1 MKFVGCKKAKEISL
15 TKTPAV
21 SRAVALVTK
30 HTGIQQSENDDMDFK
45 VIQRV
50 ASMSEVTKSHLGTL
64 DGEEAVKAFLAKP
77 NDEQDK
83 EAADA
88 KKAIDDA
95 AAAAAAAAAVEAQ
108 KNAGESEAMKS
119 MRAENEAL
127 KARLDA
133 ADQTREIERMASS
146 PDFHGFPGGEEE
158 VAKNL
163 GLAFKA
169 GGDAKTALIE
179 SMKAQAKMAKTM
191 GSTEFGQRTEHEF
204 SKSNPATVEI
214 QKTAEKMVAD
224 KEASSVNDAI
234 AAMSEMR
241 KHADLFARADRERS
255 QAAAA

>member
-21 SRAVALVTK
+21 PRAVALVTK

-50 ASMSEVTKSHLGTL
+50 ASMSEVTKTHLGNL

-95 AAAAAAAAAVEAQ
+95 AAAAATAAAAAEAQ

-133 ADQTREIERMASS
+133 ADQTREIEKMAGS

-158 VAKNL
+158 VTKNL

-169 GGDAKTALIE
+169 GGDIKTAMIE
-179 SMKAQAKMAKTM
+179 SMKSQAKMAKTM
-191 GSTEFGQRTEHEF
+191 GSTEFGQRSEHEF

-214 QKTAEKMVAD
+214 QKAAEKMVAD
-224 KEASSVNDAI
+224 KEASNVNDAI
-234 AAMSEMR
+234 ASMSEMR
-241 KHADLFARADRERS
+241 KHADLFARADRER